1 MIISDLFYPP
11 AGVSVPAHSC
21 ILSAISPHISSALSS
36 TPPPPAGQSRLLEF
50 RALGGCTLL
59 HMVRLLYCGEMAGEG
74 EEEKQEAISA
84 AAMLGIHG
92 LVEVTRRDCKRRHG
106 EGEGRLAEAGVQT
119 EPEENDGRRG
129 RWRREVSGTSTF
141 LWRETLSEGGR
152 DTWTQTEELQ
162 ASTAPPSQP
171 AASYQTIDIAALQSL
186 EQTNPTLLSPQFP
199 CVFYQLDENQTHQ
212 LYSAPMQEATAA
224 GHTSAVHV
232 VPPYTSVPPSLPSF
246 SSQATTCAADPQEAE
261 LEDERYEQF
270 QGDIPGYINHFL
282 NPEKKKEGSRRRQGR
297 GEGGARRGGTGERRA
312 RRPRGRT
319 VGRGRGGLMQ
329 TVDVQDVGTSKLQ
342 KLFLQRWGTR
352 ASRTGQ
358 GGGAAGR
365 RLLLKTRELLMP
377 AKSRRRTVRGK
388 VWEFGPDG
396 DALLSSD
403 GGAGKAQRGRRS
415 STQQPNQVRV
425 RENMKRKDIRV
436 IYCKKI
442 VTLQVNQCFVI

>member
-1 MIISDLFYPP
+1 
-11 AGVSVPAHSC
+11 
-21 ILSAISPHISSALSS
+21 
-36 TPPPPAGQSRLLEF
+36 
-50 RALGGCTLL
+50 
-59 HMVRLLYCGEMAGEG
+59 MVRLLYSGEMAGEG

-106 EGEGRLAEAGVQT
+106 DGKGRLAEAGVQT
-119 EPEENDGRRG
+119 EPEENDGWRG

-141 LWRETLSEGGR
+141 LWKETLSEGGR

-162 ASTAPPSQP
+162 ASTDPPSQP

-186 EQTNPTLLSPQFP
+186 EQTNPTLPPPQFP
-199 CVFYQLDENQTHQ
+199 YVVYQLDENQTHQ
-212 LYSAPMQEATAA
+212 LSTAA

-232 VPPYTSVPPSLPSF
+232 VPPYTSVPPSF
-246 SSQATTCAADPQEAE
+246 SSQATTCAADPQEAVEYITACNE

-282 NPEKKKEGSRRRQGR
+282 NPEKKKEGSRRRQSR

-329 TVDVQDVGTSKLQ
+329 TVDVQEVGTSKLQ

-365 RLLLKTRELLMP
+365 RLLLKTRERLMP

-425 RENMKRKDIRV
+425 RESMRRKDIRV
-436 IYCKKI
+436 IYCKK
-442 VTLQVNQCFVI
+442 L

>member
-1 MIISDLFYPP
+1 
-11 AGVSVPAHSC
+11 
-21 ILSAISPHISSALSS
+21 
-36 TPPPPAGQSRLLEF
+36 
-50 RALGGCTLL
+50 
-59 HMVRLLYCGEMAGEG
+59 
-74 EEEKQEAISA
+74 
-84 AAMLGIHG
+84 
-92 LVEVTRRDCKRRHG
+92 
-106 EGEGRLAEAGVQT
+106 
-119 EPEENDGRRG
+119 
-129 RWRREVSGTSTF
+129 
-141 LWRETLSEGGR
+141 
-152 DTWTQTEELQ
+152 
-162 ASTAPPSQP
+162 
-171 AASYQTIDIAALQSL
+171 
-186 EQTNPTLLSPQFP
+186 
-199 CVFYQLDENQTHQ
+199 
-212 LYSAPMQEATAA
+212 
-224 GHTSAVHV
+224 
-232 VPPYTSVPPSLPSF
+232 
-246 SSQATTCAADPQEAE
+246 
-261 LEDERYEQF
+261 
-270 QGDIPGYINHFL
+270 
-282 NPEKKKEGSRRRQGR
+282 
-297 GEGGARRGGTGERRA
+297 
-312 RRPRGRT
+312 
-319 VGRGRGGLMQ
+319 MQ